1 MNMRVLSLIAIWGSA
16 LLTILLG
23 GLPAASAER
32 ASIGSRAE
40 RVDASAYVE
49 VDAGVLSLGQCPS
62 GHFCVWGLPNYTGS
76 FKAVTGTNVTHL
88 LGGPVGSFWNNRS
101 QASVLYTNTGA
112 SSTCYSA
119 GVKKASVTV
128 SYGAAQK
135 VYLTPGSCAA

>member
-49 VDAGVLSLGQCPS
+49 VDAGVLSLGQ
-62 GHFCVWGLPNYTGS
+62 
-76 FKAVTGTNVTHL
+76 
-88 LGGPVGSFWNNRS
+88 
-101 QASVLYTNTGA
+101 
-112 SSTCYSA
+112 
-119 GVKKASVTV
+119 
-128 SYGAAQK
+128 
-135 VYLTPGSCAA
+135 